1 MTARFVH
8 VEFQL
13 KCLGRRETLFE
24 IVINFEFGITQMGKY
39 LQMGVHKT
47 RKIFADDEDLGDKHW
62 LFVDFSLQRLD

>member
-1 MTARFVH
+1 MTARCVH

-13 KCLGRRETLFE
+13 KCLGKTLFE

-47 RKIFADDEDLGDKHW
+47 RNTKHSEDAGTSPENEKIKVIFMKKKIN
-62 LFVDFSLQRLD
+62 